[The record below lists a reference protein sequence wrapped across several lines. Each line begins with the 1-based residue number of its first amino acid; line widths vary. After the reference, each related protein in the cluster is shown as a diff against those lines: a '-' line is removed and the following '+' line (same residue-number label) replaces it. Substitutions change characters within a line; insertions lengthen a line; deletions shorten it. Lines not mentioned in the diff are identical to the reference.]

1 MHCRTGKVKQEERFP
16 QKKRVPLLVENPGQA
31 FGKRNQCVGKF
42 INRTENAIC
51 ILFILNHKP

>member
-1 MHCRTGKVKQEERFP
+1 MSE
-16 QKKRVPLLVENPGQA
+16 KKGVPLLVENPGQV

-51 ILFILNHKP
+51 VPFILNHKP